1 MTAKEMI
8 DCRAGFR
15 DFLMEPR
22 PNPLKYYLLDIRA
35 LIDLTELW
43 GTELSRAVG
52 LDGLSDDKSSA
63 KDRRTNLRCECGQ
76 TRRIFAGL
84 ATALRSWFWLLS
96 F

>member
-1 MTAKEMI
+1 MMTAKEMI

-15 DFLMEPR
+15 DFPMEPR
-22 PNPLKYYLLDIRA
+22 PNPLKYYLLDIRP

-52 LDGLSDDKSSA
+52 L
-63 KDRRTNLRCECGQ
+63 RYECGQ
-76 TRRIFAGL
+76 TRRVFAGL